1 MGQLIAYTH
10 LNFFFLGEQEL
21 QMVLSNIFTIE
32 EDDNTAP
39 VINLADVTI
48 NESDVEFDDG
58 NVRDFDD
65 LNDYMDQGNNTVITI
80 VLNFRFCCY

>member
-10 LNFFFLGEQEL
+10 LNFLLPGGARIADG
-21 QMVLSNIFTIE
+21 SINIFTIE

-65 LNDYMDQGNNTVITI
+65 LNDYMTRGITQSSLLFS
-80 VLNFRFCCY
+80 VSRFCCY